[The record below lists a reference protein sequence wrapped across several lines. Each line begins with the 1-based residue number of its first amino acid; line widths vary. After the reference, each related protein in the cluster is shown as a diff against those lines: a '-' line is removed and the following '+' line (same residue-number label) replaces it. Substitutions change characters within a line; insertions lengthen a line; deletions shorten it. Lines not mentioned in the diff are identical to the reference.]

1 VKKIALVGG
10 AGAYHGG
17 AFASLYNGFSEEKYK
32 EMGWGGRG
40 IRRRVEG
47 AQIVKIWDED
57 RKIAQAL
64 AEACEIPEVCD
75 TLEEAA
81 EGIDGVIITD
91 DMTMEHQ
98 RRAPYFIKK
107 GIPTLIDKPLSPDPA
122 EARELIELARAH
134 NTLLFSSSALRYA
147 VEVEELKS
155 ELDSVGPIALATTMC
170 GGELVYYG
178 IHALELA
185 YSVMGPG
192 VESLISVGNDEQAD
206 IVRLRYGDG
215 RQLVLMVGRRGVTA
229 SGFQLT
235 VHGSK
240 RSASIQV
247 RDSGYFYWNLQREFM
262 KMIDTGELPIPLEET
277 LEIITVLAE
286 AKRVRGEE
294 IPVNVSLA

>member
-1 VKKIALVGG
+1 VGG

-81 EGIDGVIITD
+81 EGVDGVIITD

-215 RQLVLMVGRRGVTA
+215 RQLVRQLVLMVGRRGVTA